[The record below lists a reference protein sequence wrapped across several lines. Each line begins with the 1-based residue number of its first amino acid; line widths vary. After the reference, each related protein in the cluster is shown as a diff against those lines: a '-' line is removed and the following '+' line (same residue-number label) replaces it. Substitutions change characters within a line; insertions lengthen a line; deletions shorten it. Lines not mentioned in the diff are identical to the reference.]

1 MRALALAC
9 HPLADSILPGN
20 VYVFENYTV
29 FVSSESSS
37 TGKYSR
43 REGRRVLLR
52 AVDDV
57 ERRFSEPVF
66 SRSMLSDHSPANY
79 ELNCDYLASAV
90 V

>member
-1 MRALALAC
+1 MIVSPA
-9 HPLADSILPGN
+9 GN
-20 VYVFENYTV
+20 VYVVENYTV
-29 FVSSESSS
+29 FISGESSA

-66 SRSMLSDHSPANY
+66 SRSS
-79 ELNCDYLASAV
+79 ASRVLRLTCGVLLMPHRAQC
-90 V
+90 